1 MKTQITLSVEAELW
15 RTFRGA
21 CIQRGLT
28 ASSLFEDFMR
38 EQLRKWGVEVD
49 DGPKRKARK

>member
-1 MKTQITLSVEAELW
+1 MKTPAMLSVEAELW

-28 ASSLFEDFMR
+28 ASGLFEGFMR
-38 EQLRKWGVEVD
+38 EQLKKWGVEAD